1 VIPVYVLT
9 GFLGAGKTTLLRRLL
24 RDPAYADSAIIIN
37 EFGEVPLDHD
47 LLAASEESFV
57 STATGCL
64 CCVVRSDLA
73 ATLMDL
79 HRRRGTGEVPIYRRV
94 IIETSGLADPAPV
107 LHTLMTEAP
116 VAETHGLQAVA
127 TLVDALHGA
136 NALRRH
142 PEAERQVRL
151 ADRIVITKPDLAETA
166 ALREALQALN
176 PAAPVREATQGDI
189 AAEWLLAPAQ
199 RDGEWIEAMA
209 RHSDGLSSLVI
220 EREAPIPA
228 MALTLWL
235 QGLAEHLGSRM
246 LRLKGLVAIAEA
258 PAKPAVL
265 HGIGHVMHA
274 PEWLDAWPSADRRSR
289 LVLIGQGIPRHWP
302 LRLLNAIEEE
312 VRSISDP
319 DAARCG

>member
-1 VIPVYVLT
+1 VIPVFVLT

-24 RDPAYADSAIIIN
+24 RDPAHADSAIIIN
-37 EFGEVPLDHD
+37 EFGEIPLDHD

-73 ATLMDL
+73 ATLLDL
-79 HRRRGTGEVPIYRRV
+79 HRRRALGEVPAYRRV

-107 LHTLMTEAP
+107 LHALMTEAP
-116 VAETHGLQAVA
+116 VAETHTLRAVT

-136 NALRRH
+136 TALQRH
-142 PEAERQVRL
+142 PEAERQARL

-166 ALREALQALN
+166 ALRAQLRALN
-176 PAAPVREATQGDI
+176 SAAPIREAAQGDI
-189 AAEWLLAPAQ
+189 SADWLLAPAE
-199 RDGEWIEAMA
+199 RTADWIETTA
-209 RHSDGLSSLVI
+209 RHSNGLSSLVI

-235 QGLAEHLGSRM
+235 QGLAEHLGSRL

-258 PAKPAVL
+258 PETPAVL

-274 PEWLDAWPSADRRSR
+274 PEWLDAWPSADHRSR

-302 LRLLNAIEEE
+302 LRLLTAIEEE
-312 VRSISDP
+312 VHSVTGWGG
-319 DAARCG
+319 AGAG